1 MFCLADIAC
10 SNDSLVV
17 VNTECHMHE
26 DHCDTSQLTN
36 MARMTENGEFMI
48 QIHTDDDEYLNLTC
62 KQRAL

>member
-1 MFCLADIAC
+1 M
-10 SNDSLVV
+10 V

-62 KQRAL
+62 KQ